1 MHNYTTGNSPDGYT
15 VFAAKMSWLF
25 AILLCESDLKA
36 TTHPCTHIHYVHSQN
51 TLADTTCSTTRQSH
65 PTQPTYVNH
74 LHQAL
79 LGHLHQVPASSVH
92 LAYKG
97 LMVMD
102 CKVVCTLWDTI
113 LLWPCITALT
123 ISTPHS
129 PPTSLLPLAPLLPLL
144 PPLHYCC
151 GRWCAWSDHSH

>member
-1 MHNYTTGNSPDGYT
+1 MHNYTTGNSPDGYNGYT

-36 TTHPCTHIHYVHSQN
+36 TTHPCTHIHCVQSQN

-65 PTQPTYVNH
+65 PTQPTYVDP

-102 CKVVCTLWDTI
+102 CKTLTDLYNHTQLVHWKAF
-113 LLWPCITALT
+113 LRHG
-123 ISTPHS
+123 STRLGLGTPGG
-129 PPTSLLPLAPLLPLL
+129 T
-144 PPLHYCC
+144 
-151 GRWCAWSDHSH
+151 